1 MKRIL
6 MKRILTLLAAV
17 ALAVFQVPA
26 DTYTDYIDN
35 FAEMAVAQMSKHGIP
50 ASITLAQGLL
60 ESAAGR
66 STLATEGNNH
76 FGIKC
81 HRDWTGD
88 TMLRTDDAVDECFRV
103 YDSAEHSFE
112 DHSLFLK
119 RKRYASLFELDPTDY
134 TGWAKGLKAC
144 GYATNPHYADI
155 LVTIIEK
162 YGLYNYDTGHIRD
175 IEETAEFIRNMIASS
190 HVVRRSRGLHYVI
203 ATPGDTYSSLAA
215 EFGID
220 VKTLLANNDME
231 ADCEVRPWEEVYLV
245 AKHDEGP
252 EDLRSATI
260 GRDETMHSLAQ
271 RFGIKMEAL
280 RRYNPKAKDKPRQRL
295 RLHP

>member
-1 MKRIL
+1 MTVTSAR
-6 MKRILTLLAAV
+6 
-17 ALAVFQVPA
+17 A
-26 DTYTDYIDN
+26 DAYTDYIDQ
-35 FAEMAVAQMSKHGIP
+35 FADMAVAQMTKHGVP

-81 HRDWTGD
+81 HNTWNGE
-88 TMLRTDDAVDECFRV
+88 TMLRSDDAPDECFRV
-103 YDSAEHSFE
+103 YDSAEQSFE

-119 RKRYASLFELDPTDY
+119 RKRYAPLFELDPADY
-134 TGWAKGLKAC
+134 AGWAKGLKAC

-162 YGLYNYDTGHIRD
+162 YALFNYDTGNARL
-175 IEETAEFIRNMIASS
+175 IEETAEFIRGIMASS
-190 HVVRRSRGLHYVI
+190 HVIRRSRGLPYVI
-203 ATPGDTYSSLAA
+203 ATPGDTYGSLAK
-215 EFGID
+215 EFGLELD
-220 VKTLLANNDME
+220 ALLANNDME
-231 ADCEVRPWEEVYLV
+231 ADCEVRPWQEVYLT

-252 EDLRSATI
+252 ADVKTAVI
-260 GRDETMHSLAQ
+260 GRDETMHSLSQ

-280 RRYNPKAKDKPRQRL
+280 RQYNPKAKDAPRQKL